1 MGITI
6 HYRGRLDDLRLLP
19 KLCDEL
25 TDIASTMN
33 WPSTALKEDWNE
45 PANPGIV
52 DINGERQITGLLS
65 LKGIQISP
73 HPKCEPLNFFFD
85 AEGNLRSPIQMVMI
99 SEGSIKPEDAWV
111 FVKTQFSSPDTHIWI
126 LGLLKYLKKHYISNL
141 EVSDEGDYW
150 ERGNR
155 KNLEDKM
162 RFIDEKLQ
170 YISNELS
177 SEKFG
182 SMSGLST
189 EEIAA
194 KIEALFRNKSDKN

>member
-1 MGITI
+1 M
-6 HYRGRLDDLRLLP
+6 
-19 KLCDEL
+19 
-25 TDIASTMN
+25 
-33 WPSTALKEDWNE
+33 
-45 PANPGIV
+45 
-52 DINGERQITGLLS
+52 
-65 LKGIQISP
+65 KGIQISP
-73 HPKCEPLNFFFD
+73 HPKCEPLSFFFD

-99 SEGSIKPEDAWV
+99 SEGSIKPEDVWV

-126 LGLLKYLKKHYISNL
+126 VGLLKYLKKHYISNL
-141 EVSDEGDYW
+141 EVSDEAVYW

-182 SMSGLST
+182 SMSGLPA

-194 KIEALFRNKSDKN
+194 KIEALFRNKSHKN